1 MRAQLEDMK
10 RTFKLT
16 NNVFR
21 VFFRLMTV
29 IYSHF
34 IISFSVYGKLG
45 VCEGQD
51 IPKEIR
57 GIP

>member
-1 MRAQLEDMK
+1 MDMK

-21 VFFRLMTV
+21 VSFRLMTV

-51 IPKEIR
+51 IPKEVR